1 MRLGVSAQFIKILL
15 SYLTSR
21 NFQVRVNHII
31 YSPIPILS
39 GCAQGSLISPTLLNI
54 YVNDIPK
61 ANSCHLAIFADDTA
75 ILTQHTNPYAAI
87 TQLQHYISKL
97 QLWLVNWKIKVNPSK
112 CACLLFT
119 KKPLVPSLPI
129 LQIFGQPVPRVYQY
143 KYLGIIL
150 DPKLS
155 FNKHISEALTKAK
168 CTSQR
173 LASLVA
179 CWSTLPIKHKL
190 LLYKAIIR
198 PAMMYGSQVWG
209 PTSTTNIRKLQFFKI
224 SNSCTLSMLHGMSD
238 VKSFMTTSKLIPFR
252 TLSENHLQNF
262 SIKYPKFVTSC
273 CKDLPTILPSPVP
286 GNALELR

>member
-1 MRLGVSAQFIKILL
+1 MRLGVLAQFIKILR

-31 YSPIPILS
+31 SSPRPILS
-39 GCAQGSLISPTLLNI
+39 GCAQGSLISPTLFNI

-61 ANSCHLAIFADDTA
+61 ANSCHLAIFADDTS
-75 ILTQHTNPYAAI
+75 ILTQHVNPYATI

-97 QLWLVNWKIKVNPSK
+97 QLWLVDWKIKVNPNK

-119 KKPLVPSLPI
+119 KKPLVPSLPN

-155 FNKHISEALTKAK
+155 FNKHISDALTKAK
-168 CTSQR
+168 YTSQK

-179 CWSTLPIKHKL
+179 RWSTLPIKHKL

-209 PTSTTNIRKLQFFKI
+209 ATSTTNIRRLQVF
-224 SNSCTLSMLHGMSD
+224 
-238 VKSFMTTSKLIPFR
+238 
-252 TLSENHLQNF
+252 QN
-262 SIKYPKFVTSC
+262 KQLMHV
-273 CKDLPTILPSPVP
+273 V
-286 GNALELR
+286 NAPW